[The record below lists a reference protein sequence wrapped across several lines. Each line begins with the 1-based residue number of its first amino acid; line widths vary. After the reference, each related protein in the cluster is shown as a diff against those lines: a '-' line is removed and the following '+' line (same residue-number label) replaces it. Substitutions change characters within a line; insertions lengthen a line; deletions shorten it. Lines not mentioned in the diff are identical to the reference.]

1 MGIGSEFRKFGREFE
16 NISRRGAK
24 YTFAV
29 GGAMMGGPQ
38 GAKAGY
44 QIGSAFDDRKP
55 QAQQSGTDL
64 GKLRRDAVANGFNP
78 LTVLRATGGQGF
90 YKDQVPMGRLSSDAF
105 FNAFD
110 AYDKYQNK
118 NTPVIEEPTMTGKD
132 ILSPVKLSNGK
143 LNSDQKTAIYE
154 VIQDPITLEYVTD
167 GNSVF
172 SANQKSLDNVW
183 VDPWG
188 NKWRLPTEEM
198 EPGNLLL
205 GGILKT
211 LAGSYHIGD
220 ITGKSLRKK
229 LGKTFGWY
237 GYKAEK
243 KTKGNIIEQLS
254 KLQNQMNYKSGAI
267 SQKALGTIRNL
278 TPEDQ
283 KFVDYMKA
291 QF

>member
-1 MGIGSEFRKFGREFE
+1 MGLGSKFRQAMRSFE
-16 NISRRGAK
+16 DESRRMAK
-24 YTFAV
+24 YTLAA
-29 GGAMMGGPQ
+29 GGAMMGGAS
-38 GAKAGY
+38 GAAAGY
-44 QIGSAFDDRKP
+44 QFGSALDDRKYS
-55 QAQQSGTDL
+55 QQSGTDL
-64 GKLRRDAVANGFNP
+64 GKLRRNAIANGFNP

-90 YKDQVPMGRLSSDAF
+90 YHDQVPMGRLSSDAF

-110 AYDKYQNK
+110 AYERNQNK
-118 NTPVIEEPTMTGKD
+118 NAPVIEEPKMTGKE
-132 ILSPVKLSNGK
+132 ILAPVKKSNGK
-143 LNSDQKTAIYE
+143 LNSDQNTAIYDVVQE
-154 VIQDPITLEYVTD
+154 PITLEYVTD

-172 SANQKSLDNVW
+172 SAIQKSLDHVW

-188 NKWRLPTEEM
+188 RKWRLPTEEM

-211 LAGSYHIGD
+211 LAGSYHVGD
-220 ITGKSLRKK
+220 ITGKALRKK

-243 KTKGNIIEQLS
+243 KTKGNAIEQLT

-267 SQKALGTIRNL
+267 SQKALGTLRNL
-278 TPEDQ
+278 SPEDQ